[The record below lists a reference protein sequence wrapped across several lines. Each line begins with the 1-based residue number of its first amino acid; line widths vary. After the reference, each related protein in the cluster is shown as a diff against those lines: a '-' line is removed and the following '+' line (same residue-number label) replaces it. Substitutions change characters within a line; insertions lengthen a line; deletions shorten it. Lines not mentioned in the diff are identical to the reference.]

1 MLPVRAAEALADGSC
16 WERPWQL
23 EAWFM
28 LGRGMPP
35 PTRLA
40 PPILALADGLQQV
53 RIAGYGPCA
62 HYETRARIPLDGAM
76 MVRAARLSP

>member
-1 MLPVRAAEALADGSC
+1 MWCAL
-16 WERPWQL
+16 
-23 EAWFM
+23 
-28 LGRGMPP
+28 LGALSRHH
-35 PTRLA
+35 L
-40 PPILALADGLQQV
+40 LALADGLQQV